1 MAMNDLA
8 AVKGR
13 LRRGMGMLSATDVT
27 ILLNDIYQQLEELR
41 NEQTSGASGSN
52 PVPGVEG
59 SASGAKRGRKP
70 RKLDE
75 EGADPTG

>member
-8 AVKGR
+8 AIKGR
-13 LRRGMGMLSATDVT
+13 LRRGMGALSATDVT
-27 ILLNDIYQQLEELR
+27 ILLNDIYNQLEELS
-41 NEQTSGASGSN
+41 NEKTSSSSGDH

-75 EGADPTG
+75 EGADSAG